1 MIESRVVGTLA
12 AIVALAA
19 GLALFGVHSSEDARA
34 RSVANDP
41 SLARPAAVRYIQA
54 LAHHRP
60 VSALEA
66 PEGPV
71 DARSLA
77 ALHAWLS
84 RVPVAD
90 LRLTAYDADAPAG
103 RMRVILTMHATLGAA
118 PSSLLLD
125 MGEREL
131 QLRPVDGVWMVSAD
145 ETANRGVV
153 VPRTGLGA
161 ITGARYWLGK
171 RAIVVDATDD
181 PSGAALARDA
191 ADQYAPFLQ
200 ARYGGGRAIERP
212 VVFILP
218 GEAIAQQ
225 VEGSTAFSEAVGEEN
240 SGLVYINHPEWLRWH
255 GPGERGVVVH
265 ELTHVASRAM
275 LVGAPESL
283 VEGLARYE
291 ESAALDER
299 GWAFRFQGLVDAY
312 DAGYPSMARWQ
323 NVGNSMW
330 GLDDAGAEQLAYMD
344 GFAMTHV
351 IMRDYGGVAAV
362 RALAVAYGQLVT
374 GATATPGQVRRAFTR
389 ALHVPFGQVV
399 GEAHAFA
406 RSQV

>member
-1 MIESRVVGTLA
+1 MIESRFAGTLA

-41 SLARPAAVRYIQA
+41 SLARPAAVRYVQA
-54 LAHHRP
+54 LAHHRS
-60 VSALEA
+60 VAGMEA
-66 PEGPV
+66 PAGPA

-77 ALHAWLS
+77 ALHAWLA
-84 RVPVAD
+84 RIPVAD

-103 RMRVILTMHATLGAA
+103 RVRVILSMHATLGAA
-118 PSSLLLD
+118 PASVPLD
-125 MGEREL
+125 LGEREL
-131 QLRPVDGVWMVSAD
+131 ELRPAGGMWVVSAD
-145 ETANRGVV
+145 ETADRGVV
-153 VPRTGLGA
+153 VPATGLGA
-161 ITGARYWLGK
+161 ITGARYWLGE
-171 RAIVVDATDD
+171 RAIVIDATGD
-181 PSGAALARDA
+181 PSGAALARDT

-218 GEAIAQQ
+218 DA
-225 VEGSTAFSEAVGEEN
+225 STAEQIGGVIGFDEAVGEEKH
-240 SGLVYINHPEWLRWH
+240 GLVFINHPEWLRWS

-299 GWAFRFQGLVDAY
+299 GWGFRLQGLVDAY
-312 DAGYPSMARWQ
+312 DAGYPTMARWR
-323 NVGNSMW
+323 NVGEDMW
-330 GLDDAGAEQLAYMD
+330 GLSDGGEQGLAYMD
-344 GFAMTHV
+344 GYAMTHV

-374 GATATPGQVRRAFTR
+374 GPTATPRQVRRAFMR
-389 ALHVPFGQVV
+389 ALHVPFSRVV

-406 RSQV
+406 ESQV